1 MSSKNSKATFLN
13 RSIGSLHLMV
23 VFFSLMVSCSK
34 VDNPS
39 PTSYY
44 SDPNGTI
51 TKRITYNNVSVDVVI
66 DKPQGNTLDAL
77 LVFHGTVGYDSLI
90 LGAAQN
96 TLSVF
101 KNLLNN
107 QDMLMVSV
115 AYPEENLLFGDNIL
129 QCEAALLWLRNRAA
143 SELGITI
150 DKIFIAGHS
159 QGGYLVTRLNAMHET
174 DGVIAN
180 GPGPLNLVYR
190 CELEESGQISSSA
203 PCTLLNREYGSTIA
217 NPDAYFQR
225 SLLNF
230 TTGFKSDILFV
241 QGMNDSEIQMYSWP
255 TFKQTVQD
263 CTNCQS
269 SEFLELAGLGH
280 NALFQ
285 SSEAK
290 TKFNMFINSRR

>member
-1 MSSKNSKATFLN
+1 MHLDKNKTMSLKSIPTHAMLILLLVGLFSSCTKA
-13 RSIGSLHLMV
+13 
-23 VFFSLMVSCSK
+23 
-34 VDNPS
+34 DNPNTAYPYND
-39 PTSYY
+39 PT
-44 SDPNGTI
+44 NQFTR
-51 TKRITYNNVSVDVVI
+51 RINYNNVSVDVVI
-66 DKPQGNTLDAL
+66 DKPQGNSFDAF

-101 KNLLNN
+101 KNLLNT

-129 QCEAALLWLRNRAA
+129 QCEAALLWLRNKAA
-143 SELGITI
+143 TELGVSIN
-150 DKIFIAGHS
+150 KIFLAGHS
-159 QGGYLVTRLNAMHET
+159 QGGYLVTRLNTMHTT

-190 CELEESGQISSSA
+190 CGLEESGQIASGA
-203 PCTLLNREYGSTIA
+203 TCTLLNTQYGNTIA

-263 CTNCQS
+263 CTDCQS
-269 SEFLELAGLGH
+269 TEFLELAGLGH

-290 TKFNMFINSRR
+290 SKFNLFINSRR

>member
-1 MSSKNSKATFLN
+1 MAHMLL
-13 RSIGSLHLMV
+13 RVII
-23 VFFSLMVSCSK
+23 FSTLFSCSK
-34 VDNPS
+34 ADNPNTAY
-39 PTSYY
+39 PYN
-44 SDPNGTI
+44 DPVNQTI
-51 TKRITYNNVSVDVVI
+51 RTIRYNNVSVDVVI
-66 DKPQGNTLDAL
+66 DKPEGNSFDAM

-96 TLSVF
+96 TLMGF
-101 KNLLNN
+101 KNLLDLQN
-107 QDMLMVSV
+107 MLIISV

-129 QCEAALLWLRNRAA
+129 QCEAALLWLRNKAA
-143 SELGITI
+143 TEMGITI
-150 DKIFIAGHS
+150 NKIFLAGHS
-159 QGGYLVTRLNAMHET
+159 QGGYIVTRLNTIHQT

-190 CELEESGQISSSA
+190 CGLEESGQIASGA
-203 PCTLLNREYGSTIA
+203 PCALINNQFGSTIA

-255 TFKQTVQD
+255 TFKQAVQN
-263 CTNCQS
+263 CTDCQS
-269 SEFLELAGLGH
+269 TEFLELAGLGH

-290 TKFNMFINSRR
+290 TKFNLFINSRR

>member
-1 MSSKNSKATFLN
+1 MTCKSIPLFTMYILLLVGLFSSCTKA
-13 RSIGSLHLMV
+13 
-23 VFFSLMVSCSK
+23 
-34 VDNPS
+34 DNPNTAYPNND
-39 PTSYY
+39 PT
-44 SDPNGTI
+44 NQI
-51 TKRITYNNVSVDVVI
+51 TRRINYNNVSVDVVI
-66 DKPQGNTLDAL
+66 DKPEGNSFDAL

-90 LGAAQN
+90 LGAAHN

-101 KNLLNN
+101 KNLLNI
-107 QDMLMVSV
+107 QDMLIVSV

-143 SELGITI
+143 TELGITI
-150 DKIFIAGHS
+150 DKIFLAGHS
-159 QGGYLVTRLNAMHET
+159 QGGYLVTRLNAMHQT

-190 CELEESGQISSSA
+190 CELEESGQISSGA
-203 PCTLLNREYGSTIA
+203 TCTLLNSQYGSTIA

-285 SSEAK
+285 SGEAK
-290 TKFNMFINSRR
+290 TKFNLFINSRR